1 MERGNYS
8 KEDFLKAFHEYKNGA
23 TSSAV
28 TVKYNVPGSTIR
40 NHKSNP
46 TMKIGGGRPTL
57 LTNDQEQKL
66 VELLKNLEVAG
77 VRLTKLVVMKLAS
90 EYVQLVTSKFVEL
103 GRKWLKNFLQRWQGE
118 LKVIREEKIEASRR
132 NGFTEDVRRGW
143 FEKLDL
149 ILRTNNLITRPHAIY
164 NCDETGFSD
173 ETSCEMIVVSH
184 ETKHAYE
191 QSGGS
196 GKNFTTSLIC
206 GNAAGEILP
215 PFIIYPAKILNPQW
229 TFGGPPGSSF
239 AVSDSGWIT
248 KSLFSEWFN
257 RFVEHTRNVSKPIL
271 LIMDNHACHISIEVI
286 EVAKQN
292 QILLLLLPPSC
303 THALQPLDTVTFSS
317 AKQSWKRIVTNYFL
331 RSGRKTIRKI
341 DLPLLFN
348 KLYSS
353 AFIPKQVVAG
363 FSRAGVWPFDSNAMK
378 DKVARQPLAT
388 KQINQLSQ
396 SLNSANHS
404 TSSTTALFDAS
415 NITPVTLSYTSASSS
430 YLHNQ
435 NVSSIVLD
443 FDHNIENDLK
453 CISNENNSV
462 FIPITEPKNN
472 LSLSTNL
479 DSPSLFGQL
488 IGNTRLQNTNPTPHT
503 SCSSFVNPFDLL
515 RFPSFISNASLN
527 SNSFNNFDLP
537 SDEFNDSALPIN
549 TNLSF
554 KRIGESNESFSKA
567 PVPDADSN
575 EEDDGQQIL
584 GFDPR
589 TLPKTYGRYS
599 RYPNE
604 HHQQLTSI
612 IDFEKENYEGNRTY
626 TELTSVNMQR
636 SDPPS
641 ENFQHDLFSFE
652 NQMINPIPSRQ
663 LSPSSAARSI
673 FTNILQQHVPSSSS
687 SSNRIKRT
695 RTEGKYG
702 EEITSSNRLNELK
715 EKTTTLNLKKRSIKS
730 TKQTSSTSVLAS
742 GADLETTTRKKRKIS
757 KQHSEIITSSQATR
771 AIATLETPSPSNE
784 GSNQNNTSPSLQTQQ
799 QHSSNN

>member
-149 ILRTNNLITRPHAIY
+149 ILRTNDLITRLHAIY
-164 NCDETGFSD
+164 KCDETGFSD

-196 GKNFTTSLIC
+196 EKNFTTSLIC

-292 QILLLLLPPSC
+292 QILLLLLLLPPSC

-378 DKVARQPLAT
+378 DKVAKQPLAT

-396 SLNSANHS
+396 YSANHS

-435 NVSSIVLD
+435 NVSPIVLD
-443 FDHNIENDLK
+443 FDHNIENDLN

-462 FIPITEPKNN
+462 FIPTTEPKNN

-503 SCSSFVNPFDLL
+503 SC
-515 RFPSFISNASLN
+515 
-527 SNSFNNFDLP
+527 
-537 SDEFNDSALPIN
+537 
-549 TNLSF
+549 
-554 KRIGESNESFSKA
+554 ESNESFSKA
-567 PVPDADSN
+567 LVLDADSN

-589 TLPKTYGRYS
+589 TLPKKYGRYS

-673 FTNILQQHVPSSSS
+673 FTNILQQHAPSSSS

-742 GADLETTTRKKRKIS
+742 GAD
-757 KQHSEIITSSQATR
+757 SEIITSSQATR

-799 QHSSNN
+799 QHYSNN